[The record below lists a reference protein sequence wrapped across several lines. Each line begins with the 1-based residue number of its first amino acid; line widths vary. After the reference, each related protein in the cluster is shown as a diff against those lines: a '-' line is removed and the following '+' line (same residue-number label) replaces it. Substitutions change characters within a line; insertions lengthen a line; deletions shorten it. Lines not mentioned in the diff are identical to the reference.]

1 MTDALT
7 DAVRRIKKLQQDVER
22 LKSSENEEG
31 QPRLLFSIQEQ
42 TTADDAVSV
51 RPPDFENVEAVES
64 ADVLNIVDSD
74 INNSETVAADD
85 TQDIRGRQVNSAG
98 RYNRVGYNTASYND
112 PDSDTR
118 RRRRT

>member
-7 DAVRRIKKLQQDVER
+7 DAVRRIKELQQDVER

-31 QPRLLFSIQEQ
+31 QPRLLFSVQEQ
-42 TTADDAVSV
+42 TVSDDAVSV

-85 TQDIRGRQVNSAG
+85 TQDIRGRQVDSSAT
-98 RYNRVGYNTASYND
+98 YNDSGYNTSSYNQ
-112 PDSDTR
+112 
-118 RRRRT
+118 

>member
-42 TTADDAVSV
+42 TLTGATVSV
-51 RPPDFENVEAVES
+51 VSSDIDSVETAET
-64 ADVLNIVDSD
+64 ADVLNLVDSD
-74 INNSETVAADD
+74 IDNSETVATDD
-85 TQDIRGRQVNSAG
+85 VQEDLRGRQVDDSAT
-98 RYNRVGYNTASYND
+98 YNDSGYNTSSYNQ
-112 PDSDTR
+112 
-118 RRRRT
+118 

>member
-42 TTADDAVSV
+42 TSADDAVSV
-51 RPPDFENVEAVES
+51 RGPDFESVEAVES
-64 ADVLNIVDSD
+64 ADVLNLVDSD
-74 INNSETVAADD
+74 IDNSETVVAED
-85 TQDIRGRQVNSAG
+85 TQEIRGRQVDNSAT
-98 RYNRVGYNTASYND
+98 YNDSGYNTSSYNQ
-112 PDSDTR
+112 
-118 RRRRT
+118 